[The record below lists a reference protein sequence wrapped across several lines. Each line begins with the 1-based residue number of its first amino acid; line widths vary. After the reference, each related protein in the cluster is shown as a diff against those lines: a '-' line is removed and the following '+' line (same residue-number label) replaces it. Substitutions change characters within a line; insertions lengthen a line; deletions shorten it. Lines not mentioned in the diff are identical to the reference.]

1 MKRAILEIQ
10 NKNILSWKQ
19 RERADLKERENLD
32 KIETD
37 ELEKEKRLNKAE
49 GKWRES
55 IRNLRKTGIME
66 KERNGEK
73 WINERKV
80 LLREIQRK

>member
-1 MKRAILEIQ
+1 MRNIDMKRAILEIQ

-19 RERADLKERENLD
+19 RERADLKERDYLD

-49 GKWRES
+49 
-55 IRNLRKTGIME
+55 
-66 KERNGEK
+66 
-73 WINERKV
+73 
-80 LLREIQRK
+80 